1 VGTAEEAAGVRCWGG
16 IVQWYG
22 MRRSVTGVPNIV
34 ARRGEAKRGPVI
46 GDRIGGGGW
55 AGAAAGGAGAGADAC
70 DAHCSAFPRAVDG
83 RGLGPGGPSP
93 ASCRGGPQKG
103 KSPQQPS
110 VGRSRRSRPPDHR
123 SAAGTHLGPS
133 GAEKNLVQHCCKS
146 ECLQPLTKWRID
158 PTRSNN
164 NITKTL
170 SAGPAGG
177 VYTPFCEGLQT
188 TLVYSSAAPNF
199 FPARRWRLLTCVHG
213 GPSDA
218 GRTAASPGE
227 ARVRPKRN

>member
-1 VGTAEEAAGVRCWGG
+1 VGTAEEEAGVGGWGG
-16 IVQWYG
+16 IGQWYG
-22 MRRSVTGVPNIV
+22 MRRSVTGVPNIA

-70 DAHCSAFPRAVDG
+70 DARCSAFPRAVDG

-123 SAAGTHLGPS
+123 SAAGTNP
-133 GAEKNLVQHCCKS
+133 
-146 ECLQPLTKWRID
+146 
-158 PTRSNN
+158 
-164 NITKTL
+164 
-170 SAGPAGG
+170 GPA
-177 VYTPFCEGLQT
+177 PL
-188 TLVYSSAAPNF
+188 
-199 FPARRWRLLTCVHG
+199 
-213 GPSDA
+213 
-218 GRTAASPGE
+218 
-227 ARVRPKRN
+227 

>member
-1 VGTAEEAAGVRCWGG
+1 VGTAEEEAGVGGWGG
-16 IVQWYG
+16 IGQWYG

-123 SAAGTHLGPS
+123 SAAGTTWAPRRSKS
-133 GAEKNLVQHCCKS
+133 GS
-146 ECLQPLTKWRID
+146 
-158 PTRSNN
+158 
-164 NITKTL
+164 
-170 SAGPAGG
+170 
-177 VYTPFCEGLQT
+177 
-188 TLVYSSAAPNF
+188 
-199 FPARRWRLLTCVHG
+199 RWRPLGYPRARKKIWC
-213 GPSDA
+213 S
-218 GRTAASPGE
+218 TAANQSVCSPSQNGG
-227 ARVRPKRN
+227 